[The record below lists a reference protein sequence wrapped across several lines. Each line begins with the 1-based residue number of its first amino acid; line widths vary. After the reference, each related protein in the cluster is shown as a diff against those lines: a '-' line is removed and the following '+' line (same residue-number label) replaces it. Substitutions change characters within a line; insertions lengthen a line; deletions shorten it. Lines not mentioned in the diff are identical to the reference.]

1 MSKQLIRPR
10 ASLETASSAR
20 SLDPPGSFETRRS
33 THDDLLALSLAMTDE
48 FSGRVPAGTVIRTV
62 AVARERLLAAG
73 VRDGLVVSVESMARA
88 LLGRLT
94 AGAPTHSAAIR

>member
-1 MSKQLIRPR
+1 MSEQLIRPR
-10 ASLETASSAR
+10 GSLEPDTSAR

-48 FSGRVPAGTVIRTV
+48 FSGRLPAGTVIRAV

-88 LLGRLT
+88 QLGRLT
-94 AGAPTHSAAIR
+94 AGAPAAAAATR